1 MKRVLILLIFILTL
15 THISYADIFTK
26 DDTAPYTID
35 SAISE
40 DRSGFY
46 YRGGVDYRPQVPV
59 EEPGVGYSILSGSK
73 GCSGFDL
80 ASSFNSTFS
89 EQILADYLKGISSS
103 AIAAAPMLLL
113 EYASPTLADIVKHF
127 NTMTNMRLGL
137 RYAQC
142 EDIEK
147 AAGEYMDKLRKKSE
161 SECVKDKVAQG
172 LDIDSALKACK
183 EGKDPFAFLK
193 NAEGI
198 PLAQGGKI
206 DVLSDIFKKINIPSD
221 RKDFVKSVV
230 GETTITSSQIENNKG
245 EKSIYK
251 INDDFRSETSDK
263 FFSIVSE
270 YMNSKTVSTDSLKDL
285 SLHNNPV
292 TGEQIRDIALMPKAK
307 QYIAVSKLSSDIAY
321 FKTISQCR
329 QAMDDLLEAMR
340 APGLD
345 DVQRGV
351 LEKDYNYLKEK
362 LERFKEERQIN
373 KEYNEAMS
381 GILSES
387 EKEKLSTIINDD
399 GTASYFDETTERQ
412 DKQEMYLSVSES
424 EGGEE

>member
-1 MKRVLILLIFILTL
+1 
-15 THISYADIFTK
+15 
-26 DDTAPYTID
+26 
-35 SAISE
+35 
-40 DRSGFY
+40 
-46 YRGGVDYRPQVPV
+46 
-59 EEPGVGYSILSGSK
+59 
-73 GCSGFDL
+73 
-80 ASSFNSTFS
+80 
-89 EQILADYLKGISSS
+89 
-103 AIAAAPMLLL
+103 
-113 EYASPTLADIVKHF
+113 
-127 NTMTNMRLGL
+127 
-137 RYAQC
+137 
-142 EDIEK
+142 
-147 AAGEYMDKLRKKSE
+147 
-161 SECVKDKVAQG
+161 
-172 LDIDSALKACK
+172 K

-198 PLAQGGKI
+198 PLVQGGKI
-206 DVLSDIFKKINIPSD
+206 DVLSDIFKKINIPND

-251 INDDFRSETSDK
+251 VNDDFRSETSGK

-292 TGEQIRDIALMPKAK
+292 TEEQIRDIALMPKAK

-329 QAMDDLLEAMR
+329 QAMDDLLEATR

-345 DVQRGV
+345 DVQRWV

-373 KEYNEAMS
+373 KDYNEAMS

-387 EKEKLSTIINDD
+387 EKEKLNTIMNDD
-399 GTASYFDETTERQ
+399 GTTSYFSDSAETQ
-412 DKQEMYLSVSES
+412 DKKEMYLPEEKEEGSER
-424 EGGEE
+424 

>member
-1 MKRVLILLIFILTL
+1 MKKFIISLALILALRD
-15 THISYADIFTK
+15 ISYADIFSK
-26 DDTAPYTID
+26 DDSSSYTID

-46 YRGGVDYRPQVPV
+46 YRGGIDYRPTVPPD
-59 EEPGVGYSILSGSK
+59 EPQVGYSILSGSR

-80 ASSFNSTFS
+80 ASSFNSVFS
-89 EQILADYLKGISSS
+89 EQILADYLKGISSA

-113 EYASPTLADIVKHF
+113 EYVSPTLADIIKHF
-127 NTMTNMRLGL
+127 NAMTNMRLGL

-161 SECVKDKVAQG
+161 SECVKEKVSTG
-172 LDIDSALKACK
+172 LDIDSALRACK

-206 DVLSDIFKKINIPSD
+206 NVLSDIFKRINIPQE
-221 RKDFVKSVV
+221 RKEFIESIV
-230 GETTITSSQIENNKG
+230 GETTITASQIENNKG

-251 INDDFRSETSDK
+251 VNEEFRDETSNK
-263 FFSIVSE
+263 LISLVNE
-270 YMNSKTVSTDSLKDL
+270 YLNSKTVSQGFLKEL
-285 SLHNNPV
+285 SLPNNPV
-292 TGEQIRDIALMPKAK
+292 TEEQIKNIALMPKAK
-307 QYIAVSKLSSDIAY
+307 QYIAISKIASDIAF
-321 FKTISQCR
+321 FKTISKYR
-329 QAMDDLLEAMR
+329 QALDDLLEAMR

-351 LEKDYNYLKEK
+351 LERDYNYLKEK
-362 LERFKEERQIN
+362 LERFKEERQIY
-373 KEYNEAMS
+373 KDYNEVMA
-381 GILSES
+381 GILLES
-387 EKEKLSTIINDD
+387 EKEKLNTIINDD
-399 GTASYFDETTERQ
+399 GTASYFNDTAETL
-412 DKQEMYLSVSES
+412 DKKEMYLPIP
-424 EGGEE
+424 EEKE

>member
-1 MKRVLILLIFILTL
+1 MKKVLILLIFILTL
-15 THISYADIFTK
+15 TPISYADIFTK
-26 DDTAPYTID
+26 DDITPYTID

-80 ASSFNSTFS
+80 ASSFNSTLS

-127 NTMTNMRLGL
+127 SAMTNMRLGL

-206 DVLSDIFKKINIPSD
+206 DVLSDIFKKINIPAD
-221 RKDFVKSVV
+221 RKNFVKSVV

-251 INDDFRSETSDK
+251 VNDDFRTETTDK
-263 FFSIVSE
+263 FSSLLNE
-270 YMNSKTVSTDSLKDL
+270 YLSSKTVSGDSLKDL

-292 TGEQIRDIALMPKAK
+292 TEEQVRDIALMPKAK

-373 KEYNEAMS
+373 KDYNESMS

-399 GTASYFDETTERQ
+399 GTTLYFNDSSEVQ
-412 DKQEMYLSVSES
+412 DKKEMYLPE
-424 EGGEE
+424 EKGGE

>member
-1 MKRVLILLIFILTL
+1 MKKIIFTLVLISVLKG
-15 THISYADIFTK
+15 ISYADIFSK
-26 DDTAPYTID
+26 DDTTSPYTID

-46 YRGGVDYRPQVPV
+46 YRGGLDYHPNVPPD
-59 EEPGVGYSILSGSK
+59 EPGVGYSIISGSK

-80 ASSFNSTFS
+80 ASSFNSVLS
-89 EQILADYLKGISSS
+89 EQIMADYLKNISSS
-103 AIAAAPMLLL
+103 AMAAAPMLLL
-113 EYASPTLADIVKHF
+113 EYVSPTLADIVKHF
-127 NTMTNMRLGL
+127 NAMTNMRLGL

-161 SECVKDKVAQG
+161 DECVKEKQSQG
-172 LDIDSALKACK
+172 IDIDSALKACK

-206 DVLSDIFKKINIPSD
+206 DILADIFKKINIPDD

-251 INDDFRSETSDK
+251 VNDEFRTDTSGK
-263 FFSIVSE
+263 LFSLTEE
-270 YMNSKTVSTDSLKDL
+270 YLNSKTVSDDSIKEL
-285 SLHNNPV
+285 SLPNNPV
-292 TGEQIRDIALMPKAK
+292 TAEQIRDITLMPKAK
-307 QYIAVSKLSSDIAY
+307 QYIAVSKISSDIAY
-321 FKTISQCR
+321 FKTISQYR

-351 LEKDYNYLKEK
+351 LERDYNYLKEK
-362 LERFKEERQIN
+362 LERFKEERQIY
-373 KEYNEAMS
+373 KDYNEAVA

-387 EKEKLSTIINDD
+387 EKEKLNTIINDD
-399 GTASYFDETTERQ
+399 GTTSYFSDTTETQ
-412 DKQEMYLSVSES
+412 DKNEMYLPQEK
-424 EGGEE
+424 E

>member
-1 MKRVLILLIFILTL
+1 MKKIIIALTLILSFRN
-15 THISYADIFTK
+15 ISSADIFSK
-26 DDTAPYTID
+26 EDSSIPYTID

-46 YRGGVDYRPQVPV
+46 YRGGLDYHPNVPPD
-59 EEPGVGYSILSGSK
+59 EPGVGYSILSGSK

-80 ASSFNSTFS
+80 ASSFNSVLS
-89 EQILADYLKGISSS
+89 EQILADYMKGISSE
-103 AIAAAPMLLL
+103 AMAAAPMLLL
-113 EYASPTLADIVKHF
+113 EYVSPTLADIIKHF
-127 NTMTNMRLGL
+127 NAMTNMRLGL

-161 SECVKDKVAQG
+161 SECVKEKVSTG

-206 DVLSDIFKKINIPSD
+206 DVLSDIFKKINIPDD

-230 GETTITSSQIENNKG
+230 GETTITSSQIENNKC

-251 INDDFRSETSDK
+251 VNDEFRTDTSGK
-263 FFSIVSE
+263 LFSLTEE
-270 YMNSKTVSTDSLKDL
+270 YLNSKTVSDDSLKEL
-285 SLHNNPV
+285 SLPNNPV
-292 TGEQIRDIALMPKAK
+292 TEEQIRDITLMPKAK
-307 QYIAVSKLSSDIAY
+307 QYIAVSKISSDIAY
-321 FKTISQCR
+321 FKTISQYR
-329 QAMDDLLEAMR
+329 QALDDLLEAMR

-351 LEKDYNYLKEK
+351 LERDYNYLKEK
-362 LERFKEERQIN
+362 LERFKEEREIY
-373 KEYNEAMS
+373 KDYNESVA

-387 EKEKLSTIINDD
+387 EKEKLSIIINDD
-399 GTASYFDETTERQ
+399 GTSSYFSESVETQ
-412 DKQEMYLSVSES
+412 DKKEMYLPVT
-424 EGGEE
+424 EEQQ

>member
-1 MKRVLILLIFILTL
+1 MKRVFILLILILGL

-26 DDTAPYTID
+26 DDTMPYTID

-127 NTMTNMRLGL
+127 SAMTNMRLGL

-198 PLAQGGKI
+198 PLVQGGKI
-206 DVLSDIFKKINIPSD
+206 DVLSDIFKKINIPND

-251 INDDFRSETSDK
+251 VNDDFRTETSDK

-292 TGEQIRDIALMPKAK
+292 TEEQIRDIALMPKAK

-373 KEYNEAMS
+373 KDYNEAMS

-387 EKEKLSTIINDD
+387 EKEKLSTIMNDD
-399 GTASYFDETTERQ
+399 GTTSYFNDSSEVQ
-412 DKQEMYLSVSES
+412 DKKEMYLPVEK
-424 EGGEE
+424 EGE

>member
-1 MKRVLILLIFILTL
+1 MKKIIIPLVLISALRG
-15 THISYADIFTK
+15 ISYADIFSK
-26 DDTAPYTID
+26 DDTTSPYTID

-46 YRGGVDYRPQVPV
+46 YRGGLDYRPTVPPD
-59 EEPGVGYSILSGSK
+59 EPGVGYSILSGSK

-80 ASSFNSTFS
+80 ASSFNSVLS
-89 EQILADYLKGISSS
+89 EQIMADYLKGISSS
-103 AIAAAPMLLL
+103 AMAAAPMLLL
-113 EYASPTLADIVKHF
+113 EYVSPTLADIIKHF
-127 NTMTNMRLGL
+127 NAMTNMRLGL

-161 SECVKDKVAQG
+161 SECVKEKVSTG

-206 DVLSDIFKKINIPSD
+206 DVLSDIFKKINIPD
-221 RKDFVKSVV
+221 GRKDFVKSVV

-251 INDDFRSETSDK
+251 VNDDFRSETSDK
-263 FFSIVSE
+263 FLSLLDE
-270 YMNSKTVSTDSLKDL
+270 YLNSKTVSGDSLKDL

-292 TGEQIRDIALMPKAK
+292 TEEQIRDIALMPKAK
-307 QYIAVSKLSSDIAY
+307 QYIAVSKISSDIAY
-321 FKTISQCR
+321 FKTISQYR

-351 LEKDYNYLKEK
+351 LERDYNYLKEK
-362 LERFKEERQIN
+362 LERFKEEKQIY
-373 KEYNEAMS
+373 KDYNEAVA

-387 EKEKLSTIINDD
+387 EKEKLNTIINDD
-399 GTASYFDETTERQ
+399 GTTSYFSDTTEIQ
-412 DKQEMYLSVSES
+412 DKNEMYLPQEK
-424 EGGEE
+424 E

>member
-1 MKRVLILLIFILTL
+1 MKKIIFTLVLISVLKG
-15 THISYADIFTK
+15 ISYADIFSK
-26 DDTAPYTID
+26 DDTTSPYTID

-46 YRGGVDYRPQVPV
+46 YRGGLDYHPNVPPD
-59 EEPGVGYSILSGSK
+59 EPGVGYSILSGSK

-80 ASSFNSTFS
+80 ASSFNSVLS
-89 EQILADYLKGISSS
+89 EQVMADYLKGISSS
-103 AIAAAPMLLL
+103 AMAAAPMLLL
-113 EYASPTLADIVKHF
+113 EYVSPTLADIIKHF
-127 NTMTNMRLGL
+127 NAMTNMRLGL

-147 AAGEYMDKLRKKSE
+147 AAGEYIDKLRKKSE
-161 SECVKDKVAQG
+161 SECVKEKVGTG

-183 EGKDPFAFLK
+183 EGNDPFAFLK

-206 DVLSDIFKKINIPSD
+206 DVLSDIFKKINIPDD

-251 INDDFRSETSDK
+251 VNDEFRTDTSGK
-263 FFSIVSE
+263 LLSLTEE
-270 YMNSKTVSTDSLKDL
+270 YLNSKTVSDDSIKEL
-285 SLHNNPV
+285 SLPNNPV
-292 TGEQIRDIALMPKAK
+292 TEEQIRDITLMPKAK
-307 QYIAVSKLSSDIAY
+307 QYIAVSKISSDIAY
-321 FKTISQCR
+321 FKTISQYR

-351 LEKDYNYLKEK
+351 LERDYNYLKEK
-362 LERFKEERQIN
+362 LERFKEEKQIYRD
-373 KEYNEAMS
+373 YNEAVA

-387 EKEKLSTIINDD
+387 EKEKLNTIINDD
-399 GTASYFDETTERQ
+399 GTSSYFSDTAEIQ
-412 DKQEMYLSVSES
+412 DKNEMYLPQEK
-424 EGGEE
+424 E

>member
-1 MKRVLILLIFILTL
+1 MKKIIISLVLVLALRNIT
-15 THISYADIFTK
+15 YADIFSK
-26 DDTAPYTID
+26 DNTSPYTID

-46 YRGGVDYRPQVPV
+46 YRGGIDYRPTVPPD
-59 EEPGVGYSILSGSK
+59 EPGVGYSILSGSK

-80 ASSFNSTFS
+80 ASSFNSVLS
-89 EQILADYLKGISSS
+89 EQVLADYLKGISSE
-103 AIAAAPMLLL
+103 AMAAAPMLLL
-113 EYASPTLADIVKHF
+113 EYVSPTLADIIKHF
-127 NTMTNMRLGL
+127 NAMTNMRLGL

-161 SECVKDKVAQG
+161 SECVKEKVATG

-206 DVLSDIFKKINIPSD
+206 DVLSDIFKRINIPQD
-221 RKDFVKSVV
+221 RKEFIASVV
-230 GETTITSSQIENNKG
+230 GETTITASQIENNKG

-251 INDDFRSETSDK
+251 VNEEFRDETSK
-263 FFSIVSE
+263 KIFSLVDE
-270 YMNSKTVSTDSLKDL
+270 YLNSKSISSDSLKEL
-285 SLHNNPV
+285 SLPNNPI
-292 TGEQIRDIALMPKAK
+292 TEEQIKDIALMPKAK
-307 QYIAVSKLSSDIAY
+307 QYIAVAKISSYIAY
-321 FKTISQCR
+321 FKTITKYR

-351 LEKDYNYLKEK
+351 LERDYNYLKEK
-362 LERFKEERQIN
+362 LERFKEERQIY
-373 KEYNEAMS
+373 KDYNEAVS

-387 EKEKLSTIINDD
+387 EKEKLNTIINDD
-399 GTASYFDETTERQ
+399 GTGSYFDEDSETQ
-412 DKQEMYLSVSES
+412 DQKEMYLPVA
-424 EGGEE
+424 EEKE

>member
-1 MKRVLILLIFILTL
+1 MKRVFILLILILGL

-26 DDTAPYTID
+26 DNTMPYTID

-127 NTMTNMRLGL
+127 SAMTNMRLGL

-206 DVLSDIFKKINIPSD
+206 DVLSDIFKKINIPND

-251 INDDFRSETSDK
+251 VNDDFRTETSDK

-292 TGEQIRDIALMPKAK
+292 TEEQIRDIALMPKAK

-373 KEYNEAMS
+373 KDYNEAMS

-387 EKEKLSTIINDD
+387 EKEKLSTIMNDD
-399 GTASYFDETTERQ
+399 GTTSYFNDSSEAQ
-412 DKQEMYLSVSES
+412 DKKEMYLPVEK
-424 EGGEE
+424 EGE

>member
-1 MKRVLILLIFILTL
+1 MKKIIIPLVLISVLRG
-15 THISYADIFTK
+15 ISYADIFSK
-26 DDTAPYTID
+26 DDTTSPYTID

-46 YRGGVDYRPQVPV
+46 YRGGLDYRPNVPPD
-59 EEPGVGYSILSGSK
+59 EPQVGYSILSGSK

-80 ASSFNSTFS
+80 ASSFNSVLS
-89 EQILADYLKGISSS
+89 EQIMADYLKGISSS
-103 AIAAAPMLLL
+103 AMAAAPMLLL
-113 EYASPTLADIVKHF
+113 EYVSPTLADIIKHF
-127 NTMTNMRLGL
+127 NAMTNMRLGL

-161 SECVKDKVAQG
+161 SECVKEKVSTG

-206 DVLSDIFKKINIPSD
+206 DVLSDIFKKINIPTD

-251 INDDFRSETSDK
+251 VNDDFRSETSDK
-263 FFSIVSE
+263 FLSLLDE
-270 YMNSKTVSTDSLKDL
+270 YLNSKTVSGDSLKDL

-292 TGEQIRDIALMPKAK
+292 TEEQIRDIALMPKAK
-307 QYIAVSKLSSDIAY
+307 QYIAVSKISSDIAY
-321 FKTISQCR
+321 FKTISQYR

-351 LEKDYNYLKEK
+351 LERDYNYLKEK
-362 LERFKEERQIN
+362 LERFKEEKQIY
-373 KEYNEAMS
+373 KDYNESVA

-387 EKEKLSTIINDD
+387 EKEKLNTIINDD
-399 GTASYFDETTERQ
+399 GTTSYFSDTTEIQ
-412 DKQEMYLSVSES
+412 DKNEMYLPQEK
-424 EGGEE
+424 E

>member
-1 MKRVLILLIFILTL
+1 MKRVFILLILILGL

-26 DDTAPYTID
+26 DDTMPYTID

-127 NTMTNMRLGL
+127 SAMTNMRLGL

-198 PLAQGGKI
+198 PLVQGGKI
-206 DVLSDIFKKINIPSD
+206 DVLSDIFKKINIPND

-251 INDDFRSETSDK
+251 VNDDFRTETSDK

-292 TGEQIRDIALMPKAK
+292 TEEQIRDIALMPKAK

-373 KEYNEAMS
+373 KDYNEAMS

-387 EKEKLSTIINDD
+387 EKEKLSTIMNDD
-399 GTASYFDETTERQ
+399 GTTSYFSDSSEVQ
-412 DKQEMYLSVSES
+412 DKKEMYLPE
-424 EGGEE
+424 EKDGE

>member
-1 MKRVLILLIFILTL
+1 MKKIIIPLVLISVLRG
-15 THISYADIFTK
+15 ISYADIFSK
-26 DDTAPYTID
+26 DDTTSPYTID

-46 YRGGVDYRPQVPV
+46 YRGGLDYRPQVPV
-59 EEPGVGYSILSGSK
+59 EEPEVGYSILSGSK

-80 ASSFNSTFS
+80 ASSFNSVLS
-89 EQILADYLKGISSS
+89 EQIMADYLKGISSS
-103 AIAAAPMLLL
+103 AMAAAPMLLL
-113 EYASPTLADIVKHF
+113 EYVSPTLADIIKHF
-127 NTMTNMRLGL
+127 NAMTNMRLGL

-161 SECVKDKVAQG
+161 SECVKEKVSTG

-206 DVLSDIFKKINIPSD
+206 DVLSDIFKKINIPGE

-230 GETTITSSQIENNKG
+230 GETTITASQIENNKG

-251 INDDFRSETSDK
+251 VNDDFRSETSDK
-263 FFSIVSE
+263 FFSLLDE
-270 YMNSKTVSTDSLKDL
+270 YLNSKTVSGDSLKDL

-292 TGEQIRDIALMPKAK
+292 TEDQIRDIALMTKAK
-307 QYIAVSKLSSDIAY
+307 QYIAVSKISSDIAY
-321 FKTISQCR
+321 FKTIAQYR

-351 LEKDYNYLKEK
+351 LQRDYDYLKEK
-362 LERFKEERQIN
+362 LERFKEERQIY
-373 KEYNEAMS
+373 KDYNEAVA

-387 EKEKLSTIINDD
+387 EKEKLNTIINDD
-399 GTASYFDETTERQ
+399 GTSSYFDETTESQ
-412 DKQEMYLSVSES
+412 DKKEMYLPVTGKKE
-424 EGGEE
+424 

>member
-1 MKRVLILLIFILTL
+1 MRKTIISLALILVLR
-15 THISYADIFTK
+15 SVCYADIFSK
-26 DDTAPYTID
+26 DNTNLYTID
-35 SAISE
+35 NAVSE
-40 DRSGFY
+40 DRTGFY
-46 YRGGVDYRPQVPV
+46 YRGGIDYRPQVLP
-59 EEPGVGYSILSGSK
+59 EEPDVGYSILSGSK

-80 ASSFNSTFS
+80 ASSFNSAFS

-113 EYASPTLADIVKHF
+113 EYVSPTLADIVKHF
-127 NTMTNMRLGL
+127 NAMTNMRLGL

-147 AAGEYMDKLRKKSE
+147 ASGEYMDKLRKKSE
-161 SECVKDKVAQG
+161 SECIKEKVATG

-206 DVLSDIFKKINIPSD
+206 DVLSDIFKRINLPRE
-221 RKDFVKSVV
+221 RKELIESVV
-230 GETTITSSQIENNKG
+230 GKTTITSSQIENNKG

-251 INDDFRSETSDK
+251 VNQELREETSDRL
-263 FFSIVSE
+263 FSLVNE
-270 YMNSKTVSTDSLKDL
+270 YLNSKNISGDSLKDL
-285 SLHNNPV
+285 SLPNNPV
-292 TGEQIRDIALMPKAK
+292 TEEQIKNIALMPKAK
-307 QYIAVSKLSSDIAY
+307 QYIAVSKISSDIAY
-321 FKTISQCR
+321 FKTISQYR

-340 APGLD
+340 VPGLD
-345 DVQRGV
+345 DVQRV
-351 LEKDYNYLKEK
+351 VIERDYNYLKEK
-362 LERFKEERQIN
+362 LERFKEERQIY
-373 KEYNEAMS
+373 KDYNEAMS

-399 GTASYFDETTERQ
+399 GTTSYFSNSSEAQ
-412 DKQEMYLSVSES
+412 DKKEMYLPEEK
-424 EGGEE
+424 EGE

>member
-1 MKRVLILLIFILTL
+1 MKKIIISLVLILALRN
-15 THISYADIFTK
+15 ISYADIFSK
-26 DDTAPYTID
+26 DDTSPYTIE
-35 SAISE
+35 SAIYE

-46 YRGGVDYRPQVPV
+46 YRGGIDYRPNVPPD
-59 EEPGVGYSILSGSK
+59 EPQVGYSILSGSP

-80 ASSFNSTFS
+80 ASSFNSVFS
-89 EQILADYLKGISSS
+89 EQILADYLKGISSA

-113 EYASPTLADIVKHF
+113 EYVSPTLADIIKHF

-161 SECVKDKVAQG
+161 SECVKEKVATG
-172 LDIDSALKACK
+172 MDIDSALKVCK

-206 DVLSDIFKKINIPSD
+206 NVLSDIFKRINIPQE
-221 RKDFVKSVV
+221 RKEFIESVV
-230 GETTITSSQIENNKG
+230 GETTITASQIESNKG

-251 INDDFRSETSDK
+251 VNEEFRDETSQK
-263 FFSIVSE
+263 LFSLLDE
-270 YMNSKTVSTDSLKDL
+270 YLNSKNVSGDSLKEV
-285 SLHNNPV
+285 SLPNNPV
-292 TGEQIRDIALMPKAK
+292 TEEQIRNIALMPKAK
-307 QYIAVSKLSSDIAY
+307 QYIAIAKISSDIAY
-321 FKTISQCR
+321 FKTITKYR

-351 LEKDYNYLKEK
+351 LERDYNYLKEK
-362 LERFKEERQIN
+362 LERFKEERQIY
-373 KEYNEAMS
+373 KDYNEAIA

-387 EKEKLSTIINDD
+387 EKEKLNTIINDD
-399 GTASYFDETTERQ
+399 GTASYFDETMESQ
-412 DKQEMYLSVSES
+412 DKEEMYLSEEES
-424 EGGEE
+424 SN

>member
-1 MKRVLILLIFILTL
+1 MRKTIISLALILVLRSIC
-15 THISYADIFTK
+15 YADIFSK
-26 DDTAPYTID
+26 DNTNLYTID
-35 SAISE
+35 NAVSE
-40 DRSGFY
+40 DRTGFY
-46 YRGGVDYRPQVPV
+46 YRGGIDYRPQVLP

-80 ASSFNSTFS
+80 ASSFNSAFS

-113 EYASPTLADIVKHF
+113 EYVSPTLADIVKHF
-127 NTMTNMRLGL
+127 NAMTNMRLGL

-147 AAGEYMDKLRKKSE
+147 ASGEYMDKLRKKSE
-161 SECVKDKVAQG
+161 SECIKEKVATG

-206 DVLSDIFKKINIPSD
+206 DVLSDIFKRINLPQE
-221 RKDFVKSVV
+221 RKELIESVV
-230 GETTITSSQIENNKG
+230 GKTTITSSQIENNKG

-251 INDDFRSETSDK
+251 VNQELREETSDK
-263 FFSIVSE
+263 LFSLVNE
-270 YMNSKTVSTDSLKDL
+270 YLNSKNISGDSLKGL
-285 SLHNNPV
+285 SLPNNPG
-292 TGEQIRDIALMPKAK
+292 TEEQIKNIGLIHKAT
-307 QYIAVSKLSSDIAY
+307 QYIATAKIWSHMTY
-321 FKTISQCR
+321 FKTISQYR

-351 LEKDYNYLKEK
+351 LERDYNYLKEK
-362 LERFKEERQIN
+362 LERFKEERQIY
-373 KEYNEAMS
+373 KDYNEAMS

-399 GTASYFDETTERQ
+399 GTTSYFSDTVELQ
-412 DKQEMYLSVSES
+412 DKKEMYLP
-424 EGGEE
+424 EEKEVD

>member
-1 MKRVLILLIFILTL
+1 MRKAMVLLIFIFA
-15 THISYADIFTK
+15 IANMGYADIFTK
-26 DDTAPYTID
+26 DATNSYTID
-35 SAISE
+35 SAVSE

-46 YRGGVDYRPQVPV
+46 YRGGVDYRPTVPIDD
-59 EEPGVGYSILSGSK
+59 PRVGYSILSGSK

-80 ASSFNSTFS
+80 ASSFNSAFS

-113 EYASPTLADIVKHF
+113 EYVSPTLADIVKHF
-127 NTMTNMRLGL
+127 NAMTNMRLGL

-147 AAGEYMDKLRKKSE
+147 ASGEYMDKLRKKSE
-161 SECVKDKVAQG
+161 SECIKEKVATG

-206 DVLSDIFKKINIPSD
+206 DVLSDIFKRINLPQE
-221 RKDFVKSVV
+221 RKELIESVV
-230 GETTITSSQIENNKG
+230 GKTTITSSQIENNKG

-251 INDDFRSETSDK
+251 VNQELREETSDRL
-263 FFSIVSE
+263 FSLVNE
-270 YMNSKTVSTDSLKDL
+270 YLNSKNISGDSLKDL
-285 SLHNNPV
+285 SLPNNPV
-292 TGEQIRDIALMPKAK
+292 TEEQIKNIALMPKAK
-307 QYIAVSKLSSDIAY
+307 QYIAVSKISSDIAY
-321 FKTISQCR
+321 FKTISQYR

-351 LEKDYNYLKEK
+351 LERDYNYLKEK
-362 LERFKEERQIN
+362 LERLKEERQIY
-373 KEYNEAMS
+373 KDYNEAMT

-387 EKEKLSTIINDD
+387 EKEKLNTIINDD
-399 GTASYFDETTERQ
+399 GTTSYFSDSSEVQ
-412 DKQEMYLSVSES
+412 DNKEMYLP
-424 EGGEE
+424 EEKEVD

>member
-1 MKRVLILLIFILTL
+1 MKRVSILLILILGL
-15 THISYADIFTK
+15 THISYADIFTH
-26 DDTAPYTID
+26 DDTSPYTID

-127 NTMTNMRLGL
+127 SAMTNMRLGL

-198 PLAQGGKI
+198 PLVQGGKI
-206 DVLSDIFKKINIPSD
+206 DVLSDIFKKINIPND

-251 INDDFRSETSDK
+251 VNDDFRTETSDK

-292 TGEQIRDIALMPKAK
+292 TEEQIRDIALMPKAK

-373 KEYNEAMS
+373 KDYNEAMS

-387 EKEKLSTIINDD
+387 EKEKLSTIMNDD
-399 GTASYFDETTERQ
+399 GTTSYFSDSSEVQ
-412 DKQEMYLSVSES
+412 DKEEMYLP
-424 EGGEE
+424 EEK

>member
-1 MKRVLILLIFILTL
+1 MKKAVILMIFLLTL

-26 DDTAPYTID
+26 DDINPYTID

-46 YRGGVDYRPQVPV
+46 YRGGVDYRPQVPP

-80 ASSFNSTFS
+80 TSSFNAAFS

-113 EYASPTLADIVKHF
+113 EYVSPTLADIVKHF
-127 NTMTNMRLGL
+127 NAMTNMRLGL

-161 SECVKDKVAQG
+161 SECVKEKVAQG

-206 DVLSDIFKKINIPSD
+206 DVLSDIFKKINIPD
-221 RKDFVKSVV
+221 ERKDFVKSVV
-230 GETTITSSQIENNKG
+230 GETTISSSQIENNKG

-251 INDDFRSETSDK
+251 VNDDFRSETSDK
-263 FFSIVSE
+263 FFSLLNE
-270 YMNSKTVSTDSLKDL
+270 YLSSKTISGDSLKDL

-292 TGEQIRDIALMPKAK
+292 TEEQVRNIALMPKAK

-321 FKTISQCR
+321 FKTISQYR

-351 LEKDYNYLKEK
+351 LERDYNYLKEK
-362 LERFKEERQIN
+362 LERFKEERQIY
-373 KEYNEAMS
+373 KDYNEAMT

-399 GTASYFDETTERQ
+399 GTASYFSDDSEMQ
-412 DKQEMYLSVSES
+412 DKKEMYLPITGDEKNQ
-424 EGGEE
+424 

>member
-1 MKRVLILLIFILTL
+1 MKRVSILLILILGL
-15 THISYADIFTK
+15 THISYADIFTH
-26 DDTAPYTID
+26 DDTSPYTID

-127 NTMTNMRLGL
+127 SAMTNMRLGL

-198 PLAQGGKI
+198 PLVQGGKI
-206 DVLSDIFKKINIPSD
+206 DVLSDIFKKINIPND

-251 INDDFRSETSDK
+251 VNDDFRTETSDK

-292 TGEQIRDIALMPKAK
+292 TEEQIRDIALMPKAK

-373 KEYNEAMS
+373 KDYNEAMS

-387 EKEKLSTIINDD
+387 EKEKLNTIMNDD
-399 GTASYFDETTERQ
+399 GTTSYFNDSSEAQ
-412 DKQEMYLSVSES
+412 DKKEMYLPVEK
-424 EGGEE
+424 EVE

>member
-1 MKRVLILLIFILTL
+1 MKKGVLLMILILALKQT
-15 THISYADIFTK
+15 SYADIFTK
-26 DDTAPYTID
+26 DDTSAYTID
-35 SAISE
+35 NAISE

-46 YRGGVDYRPQVPV
+46 YRGGVDYRPTVPPD
-59 EEPGVGYSILSGSK
+59 EPGVGYSILSGSK

-80 ASSFNSTFS
+80 ASSFNSILS
-89 EQILADYLKGISSS
+89 EQILADYLKGISSE
-103 AIAAAPMLLL
+103 AMAAAPMLLL
-113 EYASPTLADIVKHF
+113 EYVSPTLADIIKHF
-127 NTMTNMRLGL
+127 NAMTNMRLGL

-161 SECVKDKVAQG
+161 SECVKEKVSTG

-198 PLAQGGKI
+198 SLARGGKI
-206 DVLSDIFKKINIPSD
+206 DVLSDIFKKINIPDD

-251 INDDFRSETSDK
+251 VNDDFRSETSDK
-263 FFSIVSE
+263 FFSLLNE
-270 YMNSKTVSTDSLKDL
+270 YLSSKTVSGDSLKDL

-292 TGEQIRDIALMPKAK
+292 TEEQVRDIALMPKAK
-307 QYIAVSKLSSDIAY
+307 QHIAVSKISSGIAY
-321 FKTISQCR
+321 FKTISQYR

-351 LEKDYNYLKEK
+351 LERDYNYLKEE
-362 LERFKEERQIN
+362 LERFKEERQIY
-373 KEYNEAMS
+373 KDYNEAMS

-387 EKEKLSTIINDD
+387 EKEKLNTIMNDD
-399 GTASYFDETTERQ
+399 GTSSYFDDSADAQ
-412 DKQEMYLSVSES
+412 DKKEMYLSTSE
-424 EGGEE
+424 